1 MKFSICIPNYNYE
14 KFLGRTLDSALH
26 QANVDLEVLL
36 ADNVSTDGSVALVKA
51 RAESD
56 ARLRFTVNP
65 CNVGFAGNLDR
76 AARLA
81 TGDMMLMLSS
91 DDLMRPFALE
101 TYQTLLSQVDASRAV
116 ISATADTVDPQ
127 DATIGSLPL
136 DKELWTPADKVS
148 GLLPGV
154 DVYRVEGSELLR
166 RCLATM
172 KNPFNFLATAYPR
185 AVYERVAGYGG
196 SRLINPDKWFNWKLL
211 GAGTVAY
218 WIDKPLFAYRVHP
231 SNQNSQQAASGALK
245 YLVDE
250 YASVIEMDGKQ
261 LEQLGLSRMDLEK
274 SFVERDIA
282 RHGLAELARG
292 RSLKARRILGFGA
305 AVYPAHAVRNQKLWA
320 LAGLCALGRVGQRV
334 AARLY
339 QRHRT
344 EQSLSA
350 RAP

>member
-1 MKFSICIPNYNYE
+1 MKFSICVPNYNYE
-14 KFLGRTLDSALH
+14 KFLGRTLDSALT
-26 QANVDLEVLL
+26 QANVDLEVLVS
-36 ADNVSTDGSVALVKA
+36 DNVSTDGSVGVMKT
-51 RAESD
+51 RAD
-56 ARLRFTVNP
+56 GDFRLRFTVNP

-91 DDLMRPFALE
+91 DDLMRPGALA
-101 TYQTLLSQVDASRAV
+101 TYQALLSQVDAGKAV
-116 ISATADTVDPQ
+116 ISATADIVDPN
-127 DATIGSLPL
+127 DITTGTMGRDP
-136 DKELWTPADKVS
+136 ELWTKADKMI

-154 DVYRVEGSELLR
+154 DVYRVEGPQMLK

-196 SRLINPDKWFNWKLL
+196 SRLINPDKWFHWKLL

-231 SNQNSQQAASGALK
+231 SNQNSQQAATGALK

-250 YASVIEMDGKQ
+250 YASVIEMDAKQ
-261 LEQLGLSRMDLEK
+261 LEQVGVSRTDLERT
-274 SFVERDIA
+274 FVERDIA

-320 LAGLCALGRVGQRV
+320 LLGLCALGPVGQRV
-334 AARLY
+334 AAHLY
-339 QRHRT
+339 DRRRQ
-344 EQSLSA
+344 
-350 RAP
+350 P